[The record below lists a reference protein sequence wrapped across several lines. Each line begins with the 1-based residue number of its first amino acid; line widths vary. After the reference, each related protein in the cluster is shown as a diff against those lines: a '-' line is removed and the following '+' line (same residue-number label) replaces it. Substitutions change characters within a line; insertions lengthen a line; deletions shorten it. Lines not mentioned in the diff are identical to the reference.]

1 MTGCKRPAYVE
12 CTPTVGVA
20 LIVIFWEMHSTKN
33 CVDTTTRAG
42 FCSPQLVSLIRKHHS
57 FQNDL
62 ASFMFADK
70 GKCTYRH
77 EDEAFMLDNAATE
90 IQDTLITCAGKE
102 VWDNVTKE

>member
-1 MTGCKRPAYVE
+1 
-12 CTPTVGVA
+12 
-20 LIVIFWEMHSTKN
+20 
-33 CVDTTTRAG
+33 
-42 FCSPQLVSLIRKHHS
+42 
-57 FQNDL
+57 
-62 ASFMFADK
+62 MFADK

>member
-1 MTGCKRPAYVE
+1 MDSGENNSHPAKGMI
-12 CTPTVGVA
+12 PFDPH
-20 LIVIFWEMHSTKN
+20 LI
-33 CVDTTTRAG
+33 
-42 FCSPQLVSLIRKHHS
+42 SLIRKHHS

-70 GKCTYRH
+70 GKCTYPH

-102 VWDNVTKE
+102 VWDNATKGK